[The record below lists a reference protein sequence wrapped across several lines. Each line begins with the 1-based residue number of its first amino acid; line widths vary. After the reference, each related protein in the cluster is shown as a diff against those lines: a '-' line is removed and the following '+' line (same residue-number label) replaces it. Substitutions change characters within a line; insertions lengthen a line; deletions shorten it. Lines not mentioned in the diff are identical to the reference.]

1 MTKTEIRIENPEF
14 AAPFTPRPDPA
25 LGGPA
30 VGEVTV
36 ASGWQP
42 YYTPW
47 QSGNP
52 PEFHKRPEWTRYN
65 QYQKVFGTHGIIQA
79 GVFQRVQVQVG
90 DLLTLVV
97 RACFTSSKNPGS
109 GVALRLG
116 IDPFGGVDFQS
127 DEVQWGG
134 WQGETAPSGSPG
146 HWLGGLDNP
155 RALSVEN
162 IEAESP
168 YVTLFCHIENLYAGK
183 DESAFWDQATL
194 YREGEEEPG
203 PGPEPPDDW
212 IGEILGYLSRIAD
225 AVEKL

>member
-42 YYTPW
+42 YYTP
-47 QSGNP
+47 QGVNDP
-52 PEFHKRPEWTRYN
+52 PWKHRRPEWTRYLGF
-65 QYQKVFGTHGIIQA
+65 QKVFGTSGTIQG

-97 RACFTSSKNPGS
+97 RACFTSDRA
-109 GVALRLG
+109 GVALRVG

-134 WQGETAPSGSPG
+134 WQGESAPRDDPSY
-146 HWLGGLDNP
+146 WQGGLENP
-155 RALSVEN
+155 RDLSRANV
-162 IEAESP
+162 EAEAP
-168 YVTLFCHIENLYAGK
+168 YVTLFLHIENLYAGK
-183 DESAFWDQATL
+183 DESAFWDRVLL
-194 YREGEEEPG
+194 YREGDTPGPG
-203 PGPEPPDDW
+203 PGPEPSGDLAEV
-212 IGEILGYLSRIAD
+212 IAQLKRIAD

>member
-42 YYTPW
+42 YYTP
-47 QSGNP
+47 QGVNDP
-52 PEFHKRPEWTRYN
+52 PWKHRRPEWTRYLGF
-65 QYQKVFGTHGIIQA
+65 QKVFGTSGTIQG

-90 DLLTLVV
+90 DVLTLVV
-97 RACFTSSKNPGS
+97 RGCFTSNHA
-109 GVALRLG
+109 GVALRVG
-116 IDPFGGVDFQS
+116 IDPYGGTDFAS
-127 DEVQWGG
+127 GEVQWGG
-134 WQGETAPSGSPG
+134 WQGESAPKGDPG
-146 HWLGGLDNP
+146 YWLGGLDNP